1 MLVESPPGGQHGR
14 VAVAEVPLADHV
26 GGVAAV
32 LGEVLGK
39 ELVAEREV
47 VRLLIVKGVVLN
59 SAMKKYL

>member
-1 MLVESPPGGQHGR
+1 M
-14 VAVAEVPLADHV
+14 PLADHV